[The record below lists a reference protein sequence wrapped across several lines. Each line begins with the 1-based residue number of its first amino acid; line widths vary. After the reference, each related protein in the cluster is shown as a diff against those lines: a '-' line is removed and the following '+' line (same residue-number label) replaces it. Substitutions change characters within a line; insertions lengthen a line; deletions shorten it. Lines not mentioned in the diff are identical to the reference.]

1 MPKPN
6 KTRLRKVAQ
15 FSDKAMEFLHRANGE
30 AYNLGEYQTLINSA
44 IAQVTEIY
52 ERAKAEAEVERTKKP
67 ENDDPGLDDI
77 RAIPRR

>member
-15 FSDKAMEFLHRANGE
+15 FSDKAMEFLHRAHGESYNLPEYQSLIGE
-30 AYNLGEYQTLINSA
+30 A
-44 IAQVTEIY
+44 IARVSEIHT
-52 ERAKAEAEVERTKKP
+52 RAKNEAQAEKPKKP